1 MSPRLIFLLAGLVFA
16 WAFALNSGRELAFNL
31 AYLLTGILGLSYV
44 WAWTSTRFVQINRY
58 TRSRRSQVG
67 QYFEET
73 LEVRNRGRLPKLW
86 LELRDYST
94 VPFHDVSRVV
104 SNLQGHSG
112 QRWQVRTLCQQ
123 RGYFRLGP
131 MSLHSG
137 DPLGLFSVSQ
147 QLEMTSELIV
157 YPATVNLDAF
167 HPPIADLAGGEAL
180 RRRTQY
186 LTTNVAG
193 IREYLPGDS
202 FNRIHWLSTARTGR
216 LMTKEFE
223 LDPSADVWIF
233 LDLYEGAEAAL
244 PWQPVQPEAGV
255 FSLTRLRRLR
265 RREEGLTLPP
275 STTEYTVTIAASA
288 ARYFLLRNRAVGMIW
303 DDGRRRMLQTDRG
316 PRQERKVLEALAIT
330 NAHGRMP
337 FAQLLLTEGVRMN
350 RNDTILAISPDPH
363 ADWARALRELRRRG
377 VNSIAVCVDSTTFGR
392 RDSTVEL
399 EQELQANGIPTYQV
413 RRGEQIEDA
422 LSQTR
427 GWERRRMRGGAG

>member
-16 WAFALNSGRELAFNL
+16 WVFAFNSGRELAFNL
-31 AYLLTGILGLSYV
+31 AYLLTGILCLSYG
-44 WAWTSTRFVQINRY
+44 WAWSSTRFIQINRY

-86 LELRDYST
+86 LELRDEST

-104 SNLQGHSG
+104 SNLQGQSS

-123 RGYFRLGP
+123 RGFFRLGP
-131 MSLHSG
+131 MSLQSG

-147 QLEMTSELIV
+147 PLEMTSELLV

-233 LDLYEGAEAAL
+233 LDLYEGVEVSM
-244 PWQPVQPEAGV
+244 PWQPVRPEAGV
-255 FSLTRLRRLR
+255 FSLSRLR
-265 RREEGLTLPP
+265 RRSREESVVLPP
-275 STTEYTVTIAASA
+275 STTEYAITIAAST

-316 PRQERKVLEALAIT
+316 PRQERKVLEALAVT
-330 NAHGRMP
+330 NARGRMS
-337 FAQLLLTEGVRMN
+337 FDQLLLTEGVRMN
-350 RNDTILAISPDPH
+350 RNDTILAISPDPN
-363 ADWARALRELRRRG
+363 ANWARALRELRRRG
-377 VNSIAVCVDSTTFGR
+377 VNSIAVCVDSTSFGGKA
-392 RDSTVEL
+392 STGEL
-399 EQELQANGIPTYQV
+399 ERELQANGIPTYQV
-413 RRGEQIEDA
+413 RRGERIEDA
-422 LSQTR
+422 LSKTR
-427 GWERRRMRGGAG
+427 GWERRRRVPV